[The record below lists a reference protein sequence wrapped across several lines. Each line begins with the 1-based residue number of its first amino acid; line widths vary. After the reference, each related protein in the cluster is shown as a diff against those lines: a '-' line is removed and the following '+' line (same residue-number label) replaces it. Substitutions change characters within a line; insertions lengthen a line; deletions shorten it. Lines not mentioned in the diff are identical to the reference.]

1 MIQQLV
7 ITLGPWSW
15 WILGLILLAAELAA
29 PGVFLIWIG
38 LAAMVVGAASLFLWD
53 QAVWSWQVQLVLFAA
68 LAVAIT
74 LAGRRVFARTDHE
87 SDEPLLNRRG
97 DSLVG
102 RTATLADPIREGRGR
117 IRLDDTWWSVS
128 GPDLPA
134 GMRVRV
140 AAWTGTELIVEPVAG

>member
-29 PGVFLIWIG
+29 PGVFLIWVG
-38 LAAMVVGAASLFLWD
+38 LAAMVVGAASLLLWD
-53 QAVWSWQVQLVLFAA
+53 QAAWSWQVQLVLFAV

-74 LAGRRVFARTDHE
+74 LAGRRVFARTDGE

-97 DSLVG
+97 ESLVG
-102 RTATLADPIREGRGR
+102 RTATLAEPIREGRGR

-140 AAWTGTELIVEPVAG
+140 AAWTGNELIVEPVAG